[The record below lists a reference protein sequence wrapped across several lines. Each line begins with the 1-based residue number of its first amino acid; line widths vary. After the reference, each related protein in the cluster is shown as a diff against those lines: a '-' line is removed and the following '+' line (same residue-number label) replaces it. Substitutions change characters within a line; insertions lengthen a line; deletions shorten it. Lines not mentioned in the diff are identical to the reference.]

1 MSGIIPVGG
10 YTPLWAALVFA
21 FFRRSSSDEVLYLE
35 ATIHVKMDE
44 DIYHSQYGGAVTT
57 ELAIPVPVETSI
69 NPGDVAAINIE
80 TVNPFGQRFKP
91 ALDIGNP
98 ADELDEDALY
108 QGVDTAQGEV

>member
-1 MSGIIPVGG
+1 MSFETIILSGIVDKVR
-10 YTPLWAALVFA
+10 AV
-21 FFRRSSSDEVLYLE
+21 RRSSSDEVLYLE

-44 DIYHSQYGGAVTT
+44 DTYHGQYGGAVTT

-91 ALDIGNP
+91 ALEVGNP
-98 ADELDEDALY
+98 ADELDEDMLADEAAD
-108 QGVDTAQGEV
+108 VDA